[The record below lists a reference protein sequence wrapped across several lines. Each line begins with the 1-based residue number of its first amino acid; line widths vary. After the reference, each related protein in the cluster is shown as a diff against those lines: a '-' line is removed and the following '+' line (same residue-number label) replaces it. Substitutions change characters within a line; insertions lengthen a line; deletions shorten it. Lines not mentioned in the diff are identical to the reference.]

1 MGKIMENTNN
11 KLISKLKNFDKNKSN
26 IKVFLG
32 GTCNESKWREIL
44 IDQLSVDYFN
54 PVVSD
59 WTPECQQEEIIQ
71 RKICDF
77 CLYTITPKMIGYYS
91 IAEVIDDSN
100 KKPKETIFCLLK
112 DDIDDNGKII
122 SFSDS
127 QMKSLNAV
135 GQMVFRNGG
144 MFFTDL
150 KDVANFLNKPKE
162 HKMKKRSEN
171 EELKIPVRKCEDYI
185 YYGVI
190 DSTDGIVDSA
200 YGYCRR
206 FPPKIYRMNLFK
218 QPKFITAYPTVG
230 WDEHACG
237 EFSRGR

>member
-1 MGKIMENTNN
+1 MENTNN

-32 GTCNESKWREIL
+32 GTCNESKIL

-112 DDIDDNGKII
+112 DDIDDNGNII

-162 HKMKKRSEN
+162 YKMKKRSES
-171 EELKIPVRKCEDYI
+171 EELKIPVRKCEDCI

-206 FPPKIYRMNLFK
+206 FPPKIYRVKLFRRTYSTK
-218 QPKFITAYPTVG
+218 YPTVA
-230 WDEHACG
+230 WCEHACG

>member
-162 HKMKKRSEN
+162 YKMKKRSES
-171 EELKIPVRKCEDYI
+171 EELKIPVRKCEDCI

-206 FPPKIYRMNLFK
+206 FPPKIYRVKLFRRTYSTK
-218 QPKFITAYPTVG
+218 YPTVA
-230 WDEHACG
+230 WCEHACG